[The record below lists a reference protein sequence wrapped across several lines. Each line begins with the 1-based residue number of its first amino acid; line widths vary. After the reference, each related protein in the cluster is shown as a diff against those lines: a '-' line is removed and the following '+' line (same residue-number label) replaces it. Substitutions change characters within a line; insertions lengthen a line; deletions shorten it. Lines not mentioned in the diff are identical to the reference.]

1 MPKAESIRKT
11 TRVGRYAL
19 GIEWT
24 DGHESIMPYTNLRGH
39 CPCEQCSATREKGE
53 IPASSSL
60 ELPAIDIMGD
70 ASAFLTWADGH
81 QTVYLLP
88 ELRAL
93 CRCAYC
99 IGEPERPITGS

>member
-1 MPKAESIRKT
+1 MSDTATIRKT
-11 TRVGRYAL
+11 ARVGRYAL

-24 DGHESIMPYTNLRGH
+24 DGHESIMPYQNLRGH
-39 CPCEQCSATREKGE
+39 CPCEACAAIRANGE
-53 IPASSSL
+53 IPASPTP
-60 ELPAIDIMGD
+60 ELQSIDVLGD
-70 ASAFLTWADGH
+70 ASAFLTWPDGH

-99 IGEPERPITGS
+99 VGEPERPITG